1 MFILQGNTINIDVY
15 QQLPKD
21 VVWKLKPSIY
31 RLNYAP
37 RVWCDKGRKEMKRF
51 GATISKFDTAVFKWH
66 NIEKLVGL
74 LVTHV
79 DDFSFAGTA
88 IWKHNCHNSVDENE
102 YRVNN
107 LID

>member
-21 VVWKLKPSIY
+21 ARRKGVVWKLKPSIY
-31 RLNYAP
+31 RLNYVP
-37 RVWCDKGRKEMKRF
+37 RAWCDKGRKEMKRF
-51 GATISKFDTAVFKWH
+51 GATISIFDKAVFKWH

-88 IWKHNCHNSVDENE
+88 I
-102 YRVNN
+102 
-107 LID
+107 